1 MSPSIIRLLFV
12 QLGLVG
18 RMGAIIGPIL
28 IGSLLGMNLPAHF
41 NFIAVGLPVL
51 ITAIA
56 VALIMNENEAEKL
69 KSGSPAAAKV

>member
-1 MSPSIIRLLFV
+1 
-12 QLGLVG
+12 
-18 RMGAIIGPIL
+18 
-28 IGSLLGMNLPAHF
+28 MNLPAHF

-69 KSGSPAAAKV
+69 NSGSLAAAKA